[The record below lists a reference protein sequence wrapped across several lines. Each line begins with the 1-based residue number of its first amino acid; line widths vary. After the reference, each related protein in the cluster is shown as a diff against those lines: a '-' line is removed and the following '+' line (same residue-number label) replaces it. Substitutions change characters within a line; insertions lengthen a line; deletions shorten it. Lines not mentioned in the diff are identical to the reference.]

1 LKGYPWIERA
11 IERLPSAGEL
21 LGAGGALS
29 QITGYA
35 FSTFGALINA
45 VIVLVVGIYFAAQP
59 DLYSSGLKHLLPFRS
74 RGRASEVLGV
84 LDDALGRWLLGRFT
98 LMLINGALT
107 ALALWLLGVP
117 LAVALGVIAGVLNF
131 IPNFGPFI
139 AAVPAVLIAFIESPQ
154 LALYT
159 ALVYVVVQMLDGY
172 VFTPIVDRKSV
183 DLPPVITIAMQLLL
197 GLLLGAMGLLVAS
210 PLAAVIMIAVKM
222 LYVEDVLG
230 DPVMSENTAEQDA

>member
-1 LKGYPWIERA
+1 M
-11 IERLPSAGEL
+11 
-21 LGAGGALS
+21 
-29 QITGYA
+29 
-35 FSTFGALINA
+35 
-45 VIVLVVGIYFAAQP
+45 
-59 DLYSSGLKHLLPFRS
+59 
-74 RGRASEVLGV
+74 LGV
-84 LDDALGRWLLGRFT
+84 LDDALGRWLLGRFA

-183 DLPPVITIAMQLLL
+183 DLPPVVTIAMQLLL
-197 GLLLGAMGLLVAS
+197 GLLLGFMGLLVAS
-210 PLAAVIMIAVKM
+210 PLAAVIMITVKM

-230 DPVMSENTAEQDA
+230 DPVMSESTEQDA